1 MITVPAKP
9 AAECIKEAAD
19 LPKDRMNLL
28 ISCPYYKVWKID
40 VASQISFPQEH
51 PFLIMSVTAGEGL
64 INGQMLQKGDH
75 FILPCGY
82 GEVELQGQMELI
94 AASV

>member
-9 AAECIKEAAD
+9 AGESVKKAAD
-19 LPKDRMNLL
+19 RPKDQMNLL
-28 ISCPYYKVWKID
+28 IVCDYYKVWKID
-40 VASQISFPQEH
+40 VANQISFPQEH
-51 PFLIMSVTAGEGL
+51 PFLIMSVTAGDGL
-64 INGQMLQKGDH
+64 LNGQLIQKGDH

-82 GEVELQGQMELI
+82 GEVELQGEMEII